1 MNKALS
7 KLLAATLFTLVAT
20 ACTTETKA
28 PCFVQISDP
37 QLGFITESADFSP
50 EQANMEIIAAAVNKL
65 KPDFV
70 VFTGDYVQ
78 WRTDE
83 NALEGFRAMHSL
95 FDPSIPLYILPGNHD
110 VGEATPEDMELYIAR
125 YGHDKFMFE
134 GCGYTAIGYNS
145 CLVKSDAEGED
156 EHYEWMKRSLQRASE
171 RGLPIVV
178 AAHHPFF
185 VESPDEED
193 AGVNIPQAMR
203 PRYLDLFEQYGVDL
217 ALSGHLHHCVRAEY
231 KGMQMATTSAAGRP
245 LGEEDSG
252 ITVVTFPEGTPT
264 PIFYDLAALK
274 YIK

>member
-1 MNKALS
+1 MIRKLT
-7 KLLAATLFTLVAT
+7 KLLATTLFAIVAT
-20 ACTTETKA
+20 ACTTATKA

-37 QLGFITESADFSP
+37 QLGFITESEDFAP
-50 EQANMEIIAAAVNKL
+50 EQANMEILATAVNKL

-83 NALEGFRAMHSL
+83 NALEGFRKMHSL

-110 VGEATPEDMELYIAR
+110 VGEASPEEMEQYIAR
-125 YGHDKFMFE
+125 YGHDRFVFE
-134 GCGYTAIGYNS
+134 GSDYTAIGYNS

-156 EHYEWMKRSLQRASE
+156 EHYEWMRSALQKASE

-178 AAHHPFF
+178 AAHHPLF
-185 VESPDEED
+185 VEHPEEED
-193 AGVNIPQAMR
+193 AGVNIPMAMR
-203 PRYLDLFEQYGVDL
+203 HRYLDLFEQYGVDL

-245 LGEEDSG
+245 LGDEDSG
-252 ITVVTFPEGTPT
+252 LTVVTFPEGCPTPT
-264 PIFYDLAALK
+264 FLDLAALK
-274 YIK
+274 NLK